1 MPTLPTT
8 DDELLAAA
16 RQIVAGINANP
27 ALWVNAPVDPA
38 QQSSDANAFEIANQ
52 DQIAKK
58 AASEQATEVKN
69 DRKKV
74 LKTNLS
80 RLKSWAE
87 GIVGKNDPRLNE
99 LGFSVSSAGT
109 PLQKPGQPDE
119 LNACGVKP
127 IGEFE
132 LEWKKPTSGGRVAG
146 YQILRKLPTD
156 ATFIIH
162 TTTTSKAT
170 SKVLVGQPLNVIIQY
185 RIVAFNDAGD
195 SLPSNTVEVKM

>member
-1 MPTLPTT
+1 M
-8 DDELLAAA
+8 
-16 RQIVAGINANP
+16 
-27 ALWVNAPVDPA
+27 
-38 QQSSDANAFEIANQ
+38 ANQ

-74 LKTNLS
+74 LRTNIS

-87 GIVGKNDPRLNE
+87 GIVGKNDPRLTE
-99 LGFSVSSAGT
+99 LGFSAPAAGA

-132 LEWKKPTSGGRVAG
+132 LEWKKPTTGGKVAG
-146 YQILRKLPTD
+146 YQILRKLPTEG
-156 ATFIIH
+156 TFTIH
-162 TTTTSKAT
+162 TTAS
-170 SKVLVGQPLNVIIQY
+170 SKVVEKVLTGQPVNVLIQY
-185 RIVAFNDAGD
+185 RILSFNDAGD
-195 SLPSNTVEVKM
+195 SLPSNTVEVKL